1 MVVNFTFMKR
11 TKVPQYKK
19 YTMKLKTRD
28 MRTDSILEFEGLKFK
43 NTEFNFRNNKE
54 MNKFFDK
61 VLIDSP
67 LRFANLTDQMIVEN
81 MHIAF
86 SKKMVTKIGS
96 FVLLS
101 IALIAIFI
109 GASVLIGSAIVGLS
123 VISFILNKRFEKT
136 LNNLNFSRGMFEAMA
151 ESDVLEEVRQDLIN
165 NKK

>member
-1 MVVNFTFMKR
+1 MT
-11 TKVPQYKK
+11 
-19 YTMKLKTRD
+19 
-28 MRTDSILEFEGLKFK
+28 
-43 NTEFNFRNNKE
+43 
-54 MNKFFDK
+54 
-61 VLIDSP
+61 
-67 LRFANLTDQMIVEN
+67 
-81 MHIAF
+81 
-86 SKKMVTKIGS
+86 